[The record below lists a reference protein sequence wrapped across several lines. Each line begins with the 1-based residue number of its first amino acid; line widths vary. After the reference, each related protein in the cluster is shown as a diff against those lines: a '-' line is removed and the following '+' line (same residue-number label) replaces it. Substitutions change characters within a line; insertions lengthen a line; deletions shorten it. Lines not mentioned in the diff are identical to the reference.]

1 MSEILYYSNYCN
13 HCKELLLKLSK
24 TEKRNEMHFIC
35 IDKRVKHEDGSTHLI
50 MENGQRLLLPPNVV
64 KVPAVL
70 LLNRG
75 NRVID
80 GLKEIY
86 NYLKPGEVEINDK
99 ATMLNGEPLAF
110 SFSEMGANLSDNYSY
125 LDMSSEELSAKGN
138 GGLRTMHS
146 YMKIQDNQ
154 AIETPPD
161 DYEPDKM
168 KETDMSKFEQ
178 ERSEEVSNI
187 SY

>member
-13 HCKELLLKLSK
+13 HCKQLLLKLSK
-24 TEKRNEMHFIC
+24 TAKRDEMHFIC
-35 IDKRVKHEDGSTHLI
+35 IDKRVKNEDGSIHLL
-50 MENGQRLLLPPNVV
+50 MDNGQRLLLPPNVV
-64 KVPAVL
+64 KVPSIL

-75 NRVID
+75 KRVID
-80 GLKEIY
+80 GLSEIY
-86 NYLKPGEVEINDK
+86 SYLSPQEKELNNK

-125 LDMSSEELSAKGN
+125 LDMTSEELSAKGN

-146 YMKIQDNQ
+146 YTKIQDNQ

-161 DYEPDKM
+161 DYEPDKV
-168 KETDMSKFEQ
+168 KESDLGKIEAK
-178 ERSEEVSNI
+178 RSQDVANI
-187 SY
+187 NY